1 MFFILDL
8 DEKIKELESKAD
20 SEIELKVDSE
30 IKLSSKGIFIFQI
43 CKYFSSTDF
52 ASDLILFVIE

>member
-8 DEKIKELESKAD
+8 GENMKKLELE
-20 SEIELKVDSE
+20 VDSKIE
-30 IKLSSKGIFIFQI
+30 LSSKGIFIFQI

-52 ASDLILFVIE
+52 